1 MKNFEKVEAYFNNE
15 LNDSEKSDFLSEVES
30 NTELKSEYDFQNEV
44 INGIKEARKVELKAM
59 LDKVP
64 IASIPAATSGLYKIL
79 IGGAASL
86 IIGTSLWYYFNSAS
100 EVNMA
105 SETKVE
111 EFSPIVEESNQFAET
126 KQSVAKLDVEKSSKE
141 ETRPSSVKN
150 KNTENSNINKPNVP
164 TAQDDFVD
172 NSLQDENLEIPSD
185 ISKVDIN
192 LASKVNVEIK
202 VKKKYSF
209 HYQYMQGN
217 LILYGNFEDDL
228 FEVLEL
234 NKEDQVEIYLY
245 YESNYYYIKDKSG
258 LITPLEAV
266 ANKNLKN
273 KLERLR

>member
-111 EFSPIVEESNQFAET
+111 EFSPIVEERDQFTET

-150 KNTENSNINKPNVP
+150 KNTKNSNINKPNVP

-185 ISKVDIN
+185 ISKVNIN

-209 HYQYMQGN
+209 HYQYTQGN

-234 NKEDQVEIYLY
+234 NKEDQVEVYLY

>member
-111 EFSPIVEESNQFAET
+111 EFSPIVEESDQFTET

-150 KNTENSNINKPNVP
+150 KNTKNSNINKPNVP

-209 HYQYMQGN
+209 HYQYTQGN

-234 NKEDQVEIYLY
+234 NKEDQVEVYLY

>member
-209 HYQYMQGN
+209 HYQYTQGN

>member
-209 HYQYMQGN
+209 HYQYTQGN

-234 NKEDQVEIYLY
+234 NKEDQVEVYLY

>member
-150 KNTENSNINKPNVP
+150 KNTKNSNINKPNVP

-185 ISKVDIN
+185 ISKVNIN

-209 HYQYMQGN
+209 HYQYTQGN

-234 NKEDQVEIYLY
+234 NKEDQVEVYLY

>member
-111 EFSPIVEESNQFAET
+111 EFSPIVEESDQFTET
-126 KQSVAKLDVEKSSKE
+126 KQSVPKLDVEKSSKE

-150 KNTENSNINKPNVP
+150 KNTKNSNINKPNVP
-164 TAQDDFVD
+164 TTQDDFVD

-185 ISKVDIN
+185 ISKVNIN

-202 VKKKYSF
+202 LKKKYSF
-209 HYQYMQGN
+209 HYQYTQGN

-234 NKEDQVEIYLY
+234 NKEDQVEVYLY